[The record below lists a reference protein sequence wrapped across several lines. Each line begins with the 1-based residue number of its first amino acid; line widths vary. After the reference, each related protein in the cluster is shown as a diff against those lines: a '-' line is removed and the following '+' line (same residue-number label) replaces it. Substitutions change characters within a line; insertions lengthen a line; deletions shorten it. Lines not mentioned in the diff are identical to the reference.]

1 MKPNEEEVLRETF
14 QNLLERKVTPEL
26 LQDFIERSRL
36 YHKLY
41 NEGNPDILAVLDELE
56 TKIPK
61 GA

>member
-1 MKPNEEEVLRETF
+1 MNSNEAEVLRAAF
-14 QNLLERKVTPEL
+14 DNLLERKVAPEL

-56 TKIPK
+56 TQIPK